1 MIMKRLLFI
10 TLLLLGSELVT
21 PQTQL
26 TLEDCY
32 EKARINYP
40 LIKQK
45 DYIAK
50 TKNYS
55 VSNIWNG
62 YFPQITLLAQAT
74 YQSDVTEVPMPL
86 PGIVIQRLS
95 KDQYKVAID
104 VTQTIYDGGI
114 MGSQAGIQESVNE
127 IDDQKI
133 EIELLK
139 IKERVNQI
147 YLGILLIEAQ
157 LIQIEFVKDDLNAS
171 ISKLDAAHA
180 NGTATKSD
188 VDVLRAELLKTEQR
202 KIELNSSRI
211 SYINML
217 GLLINESL
225 NESTIFSTPSQINYL
240 SSEEIMRPELK
251 LYSAQKNLIENQD
264 GITVS
269 KIVPKA
275 NLFFQGGY
283 GKPGLNMFINDFDWY
298 YITGIRFSW
307 SLSNLYSYGNENEI
321 NQLNLQSIDAQ
332 TETFLLNTKITTNQQ
347 LQEIDKLN
355 KLIEADKSIIDLRIS
370 VKESAKAKLENG
382 VITSNDYVRDLN
394 AEDNAKQNLEI
405 HKIQLLLAQYNYKI
419 TTGN

>member
-1 MIMKRLLFI
+1 MKRLLFI
-10 TLLLLGSELVT
+10 TLMLLSPEFIA

-26 TLEDCY
+26 TLEECY
-32 EKARINYP
+32 EKARTNYP

-50 TKNYS
+50 TKDYG

-62 YFPQITLLAQAT
+62 YFPQITLLAQAS

-95 KDQYKVAID
+95 KDQYKVAVD

-114 MGSQAGIQESVNE
+114 MSSQSGIQESVNE

-157 LIQIEFVKDDLNAS
+157 LNQIELVINDLNAS
-171 ISKLDAAHA
+171 ISKLDAAYA

-202 KIELNSSRI
+202 QIELNSSRLA
-211 SYINML
+211 YINML

-225 NESTIFSTPSQINYL
+225 NESTIFSTPSPINYL
-240 SSEEIMRPELK
+240 SVEEIIRPELK

-264 GITVS
+264 GIIVS

-283 GKPGLNMFINDFDWY
+283 GKPALNMFVNDFDWY

-307 SLSNLYSYGNENEI
+307 SLSNLYSYGNESEI
-321 NQLNLQSIDAQ
+321 NQLNIQSIDAQ

-347 LQEIDKLN
+347 LQEIDKLK
-355 KLIEADKSIIDLRIS
+355 KLIEVDKSIIDLRTS

-382 VITSNDYVRDLN
+382 VITSSDYVRDLN
-394 AEDNAKQNLEI
+394 AEDTAKQNLEI

>member
-1 MIMKRLLFI
+1 MKRLLFI
-10 TLLLLGSELVT
+10 TLLLISQDFII

-26 TLEDCY
+26 TLEECY
-32 EKARINYP
+32 EKARMNYP

-45 DYIAK
+45 DYIEK
-50 TKNYS
+50 TKDYS
-55 VSNIWNG
+55 VSNIWNR
-62 YFPQITLLAQAT
+62 YFPQITLLAQAS

-95 KDQYKVAID
+95 KDQYKVAVD

-114 MGSQAGIQESVNE
+114 MSSQAGIQESVNE

-157 LIQIEFVKDDLNAS
+157 LNQIDLVINDLNAS

-188 VDVLRAELLKTEQR
+188 VDVLKAELLKTEQR

-225 NESTIFSTPSQINYL
+225 NESTIFSTPPPINFL
-240 SSEEIMRPELK
+240 AEEITRPELK
-251 LYSAQKNLIENQD
+251 MYSAQKNLIENQD

-269 KIVPKA
+269 KIIPKA

-307 SLSNLYSYGNENEI
+307 SLSNLYSYGNESEI

-347 LQEIDKLN
+347 LQEIDKLK
-355 KLIEADKSIIDLRIS
+355 KLIEVDKSIIDLRTS
-370 VKESAKAKLENG
+370 VKETAKAKLEYG
-382 VITSNDYVRDLN
+382 VITSNDYIRDLN
-394 AEDNAKQNLEI
+394 AEDTAKQNLEI

>member
-1 MIMKRLLFI
+1 MKRLLII
-10 TLLLLGSELVT
+10 TLLLIIQVIIN

-45 DYIAK
+45 DYIEK
-50 TKNYS
+50 TKDYS
-55 VSNIWNG
+55 VSNVWNG
-62 YFPQITLLAQAT
+62 YFPQITILGQAT
-74 YQSDVTEVPMPL
+74 YQSDVTEVPGIL
-86 PGIVIQRLS
+86 PGIIIQRLS
-95 KDQYKVAID
+95 KDQYKVVAD

-114 MGSQAGIQESVNE
+114 MSSQAGIQESVSE
-127 IDDQKI
+127 IDNQKI
-133 EIELLK
+133 EIELLNLK
-139 IKERVNQI
+139 QRVNQI
-147 YLGILLIEAQ
+147 YLGVLLIDAQ
-157 LIQIEFVKDDLNAS
+157 INQIELVKNDLNES
-171 ISKLDAAHA
+171 ISKLDAAYL

-188 VDVLRAELLKTEQR
+188 VDVLKAESLNAEQR

-217 GLLINESL
+217 GLLINENL
-225 NESTIFSTPSQINYL
+225 NESTTLSTPSQINFL
-240 SSEEIMRPELK
+240 SADEIIRPELR

-264 GITVS
+264 GLTDS
-269 KIVPKA
+269 KIIPKA

-283 GKPGLNMFINDFDWY
+283 GRPGLNLFVNDFAWY

-307 SLSNLYSYGNENEI
+307 SLSNLYNYGNESEI

-355 KLIEADKSIIDLRIS
+355 KMIEVDKSIIELRTS
-370 VKESAKAKLENG
+370 VKIAAQSKLENG
-382 VITSNDYVRDLN
+382 VITSNDYIRELN
-394 AEDNAKQNLEI
+394 AEDTAKQNLEI

>member
-1 MIMKRLLFI
+1 MIMKKFLFI
-10 TLLLLGSELVT
+10 SLLLIGQEFIFS
-21 PQTQL
+21 QTQL

-45 DYIAK
+45 DYINR
-50 TKNYS
+50 TKDYS

-62 YFPQITLLAQAT
+62 YFPQITLLAQAS

-95 KDQYKVAID
+95 KDQYKVAVD

-114 MGSQAGIQESVNE
+114 MSSQSGIQESVNE

-157 LIQIEFVKDDLNAS
+157 LNQIELVKNDLNAS
-171 ISKLDAAHA
+171 ISKIEAAYA
-180 NGTATKSD
+180 NGTATKPD
-188 VDVLRAELLKTEQR
+188 VEVLKAELLKSEQR
-202 KIELNSSRI
+202 QIELSSSRI

-217 GLLINESL
+217 GLLINENL
-225 NESTIFSTPSQINYL
+225 DESTALQTPSPLNYL
-240 SSEEIMRPELK
+240 SAEEISRPELR
-251 LYSAQKNLIENQD
+251 LYSAQKNLIENQS
-264 GITVS
+264 GITSS
-269 KIVPKA
+269 KIIPKA

-283 GKPGLNMFINDFDWY
+283 SKPGLNMFKNDFAWY

-307 SLSNLYSYGNENEI
+307 SLSNLYSYGNESEI
-321 NQLNLQSIDAQ
+321 NELSKLNIDAQ
-332 TETFLLNTKITTNQQ
+332 TETFLLNTKLTTNQQ
-347 LQEIDKLN
+347 LQEIDKLK
-355 KLIEADKSIIDLRIS
+355 KLIEVDKGIIELRNS
-370 VKESAKAKLENG
+370 VKEAAKAKLENG
-382 VITSNDYVRDLN
+382 VITSSDYIRDLN
-394 AEDNAKQNLEI
+394 AEDTAKQNLEI
-405 HKIQLLLAQYNYKI
+405 HKIQLLLAQYDYKI

>member
-1 MIMKRLLFI
+1 MKRLLFI
-10 TLLLLGSELVT
+10 TLLLLGSEFIT

-50 TKNYS
+50 TKDYS
-55 VSNIWNG
+55 VSNVWNG
-62 YFPQITLLAQAT
+62 YFPQITLLGQAT

-86 PGIVIQRLS
+86 PGVVIERLT
-95 KDQYKVAID
+95 KDQYKVAVD

-114 MGSQAGIQESVNE
+114 MSSQAGIQESVNE

-133 EIELLK
+133 EIELIK

-147 YLGILLIEAQ
+147 YLGVLLIDAQ
-157 LIQIEFVKDDLNAS
+157 LNQIDLVIEDLNAS
-171 ISKLDAAHA
+171 ISKLDAAYA

-202 KIELNSSRI
+202 KIELTSSKI
-211 SYINML
+211 SYLNML
-217 GLLINESL
+217 GLLINENL
-225 NESTIFSTPSQINYL
+225 EELTVLQTPSQINFL
-240 SSEEIMRPELK
+240 SAEEISRPELR
-251 LYSAQKNLIENQD
+251 LYSAQKNLIENQS
-264 GITVS
+264 GLTSS
-269 KIVPKA
+269 KIIPKA

-283 GKPGLNMFINDFDWY
+283 SKPGLNMFKNDFAWY

-307 SLSNLYSYGNENEI
+307 SLSNLYSYGNESEI
-321 NQLNLQSIDAQ
+321 NELSKLNIDAQ

-347 LQEIDKLN
+347 LQEIDKLK
-355 KLIEADKSIIDLRIS
+355 KLIDVDKSIIDLRTS

-382 VITSNDYVRDLN
+382 VITSSDYIRDLN
-394 AEDNAKQNLEI
+394 AEDTARQNLEI

-419 TTGN
+419 TTGY

>member
-1 MIMKRLLFI
+1 MKRLLFI
-10 TLLLLGSELVT
+10 TLILLSSEFIT
-21 PQTQL
+21 PQAQL

-32 EKARINYP
+32 EKARTNYP

-45 DYIAK
+45 DYIEK
-50 TKNYS
+50 TKDYS
-55 VSNIWNG
+55 VSNVWNG
-62 YFPQITLLAQAT
+62 YFPQITFNGQAT
-74 YQSDVTEVPMPL
+74 YQSDVTQVPAPL

-95 KDQYKVAID
+95 LDQYKFVAD

-114 MGSQAGIQESVNE
+114 MSSQAGIQESVSE
-127 IDDQKI
+127 IDNQKI

-139 IKERVNQI
+139 LKERVNQI
-147 YLGILLIEAQ
+147 YLGVLLIDAQ
-157 LIQIEFVKDDLNAS
+157 LTQLDLVKDDLNAS
-171 ISKLDAAHA
+171 ISKLDAAYL

-188 VDVLRAELLKTEQR
+188 VDVLRAEFLKTELR
-202 KIELNSSRI
+202 KIELSSSRI

-217 GLLINESL
+217 ALLINENL
-225 NESTIFSTPSQINYL
+225 NESTTLLTPSQINFL
-240 SSEEIMRPELK
+240 PTVEIIRPELK
-251 LYSAQKNLIENQD
+251 LYLAQKYLVENQN
-264 GITVS
+264 GLTVS
-269 KIVPKA
+269 KIIPKA

-307 SLSNLYSYGNENEI
+307 SLSNLYSYGNESEI

-355 KLIEADKSIIDLRIS
+355 KMIEVDKSIIELRTS
-370 VKESAKAKLENG
+370 VKIAAKSKLENG
-382 VITSNDYVRDLN
+382 VITSNDYIRELN
-394 AEDNAKQNLEI
+394 GEDTAKQNLEI
-405 HKIQLLLAQYNYKI
+405 HKIQLLLAQYNYRI

>member
-1 MIMKRLLFI
+1 MKRLLFI
-10 TLLLLGSELVT
+10 TLLLLGSEFVT

-26 TLEDCY
+26 TLDDCY

-50 TKNYS
+50 TKDYS
-55 VSNIWNG
+55 VSNVWNG
-62 YFPQITLLAQAT
+62 YFPQITLLGQAT

-86 PGIVIQRLS
+86 PGVVIERLT
-95 KDQYKVAID
+95 KDQYKVAVD

-114 MGSQAGIQESVNE
+114 MSSQAGIQGSINE

-133 EIELLK
+133 EIELIK

-147 YLGILLIEAQ
+147 YLGILLIESQ
-157 LIQIEFVKDDLNAS
+157 SNQVDLVIEDLSAS
-171 ISKLDAAHA
+171 IVKLEAAYA

-188 VDVLRAELLKTEQR
+188 VNVLRAELLKTEQR
-202 KIELNSSRI
+202 KIELTSSRL
-211 SYINML
+211 SYLNML
-217 GLLINESL
+217 GLLINENL
-225 NESTIFSTPSQINYL
+225 DESTALQTPSQINFL
-240 SSEEIMRPELK
+240 SAEEISRPELR
-251 LYSAQKNLIENQD
+251 LYSAQKNLIENQS
-264 GITVS
+264 GLTSS
-269 KIVPKA
+269 KIIPKA

-283 GKPGLNMFINDFDWY
+283 SKPGLNMFKNDFAWY

-307 SLSNLYSYGNENEI
+307 SLSNLYSYGNESEI
-321 NQLNLQSIDAQ
+321 NELSKLNIDSQ

-347 LQEIDKLN
+347 LQEIDKLK
-355 KLIEADKSIIDLRIS
+355 KLIEVDKSIIDLRTS
-370 VKESAKAKLENG
+370 VKESSKAKLDNG
-382 VITSNDYVRDLN
+382 VITSSDYIRDLN
-394 AEDNAKQNLEI
+394 AEDTARQNLEI

>member
-1 MIMKRLLFI
+1 MIMKKLLFI
-10 TLLLLGSELVT
+10 SLLLIGAEFIY

-50 TKNYS
+50 TKDYS

-62 YFPQITLLAQAT
+62 YFPQITLLAQAS

-86 PGIVIQRLS
+86 PGVVIERLS
-95 KDQYKVAID
+95 KDQYKVAVD

-114 MGSQAGIQESVNE
+114 MSSQAGIQESVNE

-139 IKERVNQI
+139 VKERVNQI

-157 LIQIEFVKDDLNAS
+157 LNQVDLVIEDLNAS
-171 ISKLDAAHA
+171 ISKLEAAYA

-202 KIELNSSRI
+202 KIELVSSRI

-225 NESTIFSTPSQINYL
+225 TESTIFSTPSPINYL
-240 SSEEIMRPELK
+240 SAEEIIRPELQ
-251 LYSAQKNLIENQD
+251 LYSAQKNLIENQN
-264 GITVS
+264 GITAS
-269 KIVPKA
+269 KIIPKA

-283 GKPGLNMFINDFDWY
+283 GKPALNMFVNDFDWY

-307 SLSNLYSYGNENEI
+307 SLSNLYSYGNESEI
-321 NQLNLQSIDAQ
+321 NELSKLNIDAQ

-347 LQEIDKLN
+347 LQEIDKLK
-355 KLIEADKSIIDLRIS
+355 KLIVVDKSIIDLRTT

-382 VITSNDYVRDLN
+382 VITSSDYIRDLN
-394 AEDNAKQNLEI
+394 AEDTAKQNLEI
-405 HKIQLLLAQYNYKI
+405 HKIQMLLAQYNYKI

>member
-1 MIMKRLLFI
+1 MKRLLFI
-10 TLLLLGSELVT
+10 TLLLLGSEFIA
-21 PQTQL
+21 PQTQH
-26 TLEDCY
+26 TLEECY

-50 TKNYS
+50 TKDYS

-62 YFPQITLLAQAT
+62 YFPQITLLAQAS

-95 KDQYKVAID
+95 KDQYKVAVD

-114 MGSQAGIQESVNE
+114 MSSQSGIQESLNE

-157 LIQIEFVKDDLNAS
+157 LNQIEFVINDLNAS
-171 ISKLDAAHA
+171 ISKLDAAYA

-202 KIELNSSRI
+202 QIELNSSRL

-225 NESTIFSTPSQINYL
+225 NESTIFSTPSPINYL
-240 SSEEIMRPELK
+240 SAEEIIRPELK

-283 GKPGLNMFINDFDWY
+283 GKPALNMFVNDFDWY

-307 SLSNLYSYGNENEI
+307 SLSNLYSYGNESEI
-321 NQLNLQSIDAQ
+321 NELSKLNIDAQ

-347 LQEIDKLN
+347 LQEIDKLK
-355 KLIEADKSIIDLRIS
+355 KLIEVDKNIINLRTS

-382 VITSNDYVRDLN
+382 VITSSDYIRDLN
-394 AEDNAKQNLEI
+394 AEDTAKQNLEI
-405 HKIQLLLAQYNYKI
+405 HKIQLLLAQYNYKL

>member
-1 MIMKRLLFI
+1 MKKIILISILLIAPEFI
-10 TLLLLGSELVT
+10 S

-26 TLEDCY
+26 TLENCY

-50 TKNYS
+50 TKDYS
-55 VSNIWNG
+55 VSNVWKG
-62 YFPQITLLAQAT
+62 YFPQITLIGQAT

-86 PGIVIQRLS
+86 PGVVIERLT
-95 KDQYKVAID
+95 KDQYKAAID

-114 MGSQAGIQESVNE
+114 MSSQVGIQESIND

-133 EIELLK
+133 EIELVK

-157 LIQIEFVKDDLNAS
+157 LNQVDLIIEDLNAG
-171 ISKLDAAHA
+171 ILKLEAAYA
-180 NGTATKSD
+180 NGTATKPD
-188 VDVLRAELLKTEQR
+188 VEVLKAELLKTEQR
-202 KIELNSSRI
+202 KIEFSSSRK
-211 SYINML
+211 SYLNML
-217 GLLINESL
+217 SLLINENL
-225 NESTIFSTPSQINYL
+225 DESTSLLSPSQINFL
-240 SSEEIMRPELK
+240 SADEINRPELK
-251 LYSAQKNLIENQD
+251 LFSAQKNLIENQS
-264 GITVS
+264 GLTSS
-269 KIVPKA
+269 KIIPKA

-283 GKPGLNMFINDFDWY
+283 SKPGLNMFKNDFAWY
-298 YITGIRFSW
+298 YITGIRFTW
-307 SLSNLYSYGNENEI
+307 SLSNLYSYGNDSEI
-321 NQLNLQSIDAQ
+321 NELSKLNIDAQ

-347 LQEIDKLN
+347 LQEIDKLK
-355 KLIEADKSIIDLRIS
+355 KLIEVDKGIIDLRTS

-382 VITSNDYVRDLN
+382 VITSSDYIRELN
-394 AEDNAKQNLEI
+394 AEDTAKQNLEI

>member
-1 MIMKRLLFI
+1 MKKFLFI
-10 TLLLLGSELVT
+10 SLLLIGQEFIFS
-21 PQTQL
+21 QTQL

-45 DYIAK
+45 DYINR
-50 TKNYS
+50 TKDYS

-62 YFPQITLLAQAT
+62 YFPQITLLAQAS

-95 KDQYKVAID
+95 KDQYKVAVD

-114 MGSQAGIQESVNE
+114 MSSQSGIQESVNE

-157 LIQIEFVKDDLNAS
+157 LNQIELVKNDLNAS
-171 ISKLDAAHA
+171 ISKIEAAYA
-180 NGTATKSD
+180 NGTATKPD
-188 VDVLRAELLKTEQR
+188 VEVLKAELLKSEQR
-202 KIELNSSRI
+202 QIELSSSRI

-217 GLLINESL
+217 GLLINENL
-225 NESTIFSTPSQINYL
+225 DESTALQTPSPLNYL
-240 SSEEIMRPELK
+240 SAEEISRPELR
-251 LYSAQKNLIENQD
+251 LYSAQKNLIENQS
-264 GITVS
+264 GITSS
-269 KIVPKA
+269 KIIPKA

-283 GKPGLNMFINDFDWY
+283 SKPGLNMFKNDFAWY

-307 SLSNLYSYGNENEI
+307 SLSNLYSYGNESEI
-321 NQLNLQSIDAQ
+321 NELSKLNIDAQ
-332 TETFLLNTKITTNQQ
+332 TETFLLNTKLTTNQQ
-347 LQEIDKLN
+347 LQEIDKLK
-355 KLIEADKSIIDLRIS
+355 KLIEVDKGIIELRNS
-370 VKESAKAKLENG
+370 VKEAAKAKLENG
-382 VITSNDYVRDLN
+382 VITSSDYIRDLN
-394 AEDNAKQNLEI
+394 AEDTAKQNLEI

>member
-1 MIMKRLLFI
+1 MIMKKLLFI
-10 TLLLLGSELVT
+10 SLLLIGPEFIS

-26 TLEDCY
+26 ALEDCY
-32 EKARINYP
+32 DKARINYP

-45 DYIAK
+45 DYINR
-50 TKNYS
+50 TKEYS
-55 VSNIWNG
+55 VSNVWNG
-62 YFPQITLLAQAT
+62 YFPQITLLGQAT

-86 PGIVIQRLS
+86 PGIVIESLT
-95 KDQYKVAID
+95 KDQYKVAVD

-114 MGSQAGIQESVNE
+114 MSSQAGIQESINE

-139 IKERVNQI
+139 VKERVNQI
-147 YLGILLIEAQ
+147 YLGILLIDAQ
-157 LIQIEFVKDDLNAS
+157 LNQVDLVIEDLSVS
-171 ISKLDAAHA
+171 IAKLEAAYA
-180 NGTATKSD
+180 NGTATRSD
-188 VDVLRAELLKTEQR
+188 VNVLSAELLKSEQR
-202 KIELNSSRI
+202 QIELKSSRL

-225 NESTIFSTPSQINYL
+225 DESTILSTPSPINYL
-240 SSEEIMRPELK
+240 SAEEIIRPELK

-269 KIVPKA
+269 KIIPKA

-283 GKPGLNMFINDFDWY
+283 GKPALNMFVNDFDWY

-307 SLSNLYSYGNENEI
+307 SLSNLYSYGNESEI
-321 NQLNLQSIDAQ
+321 NELSKLNIDAQ

-347 LQEIDKLN
+347 LQEIDKLK
-355 KLIEADKSIIDLRIS
+355 KLIAVDKSIIDLRTS
-370 VKESAKAKLENG
+370 VKEAAKAKLENG
-382 VITSNDYVRDLN
+382 VITSSDYIRDLN
-394 AEDNAKQNLEI
+394 AEDTAKQNLEI

>member
-1 MIMKRLLFI
+1 MIMKRLIFI
-10 TLLLLGSELVT
+10 TLLLLGSEFIT

-50 TKNYS
+50 TKDYS
-55 VSNIWNG
+55 VSNVWNG
-62 YFPQITLLAQAT
+62 YFPQITLLGQAT

-86 PGIVIQRLS
+86 PGVVIERLT
-95 KDQYKVAID
+95 KDQYKVAVD

-114 MGSQAGIQESVNE
+114 MSSQADIQESINE

-133 EIELLK
+133 EIELIK
-139 IKERVNQI
+139 VKERVNQI
-147 YLGILLIEAQ
+147 YLGILLIDAQ
-157 LIQIEFVKDDLNAS
+157 LNQVDLVIEDLNAS
-171 ISKLDAAHA
+171 ISKLDAAYA
-180 NGTATKSD
+180 NGTATRSD
-188 VDVLRAELLKTEQR
+188 VNVLRAEFLKTEQR
-202 KIELNSSRI
+202 KIELTSSRI
-211 SYINML
+211 SYLNML
-217 GLLINESL
+217 GLLINENL
-225 NESTIFSTPSQINYL
+225 DESTSLLTPSQINFL
-240 SSEEIMRPELK
+240 SAEEISRPELR

-283 GKPGLNMFINDFDWY
+283 GKPALNMFVNDFDWY

-307 SLSNLYSYGNENEI
+307 SLSNLYSYGNESEI
-321 NQLNLQSIDAQ
+321 NELSKLNIDAQ

-347 LQEIDKLN
+347 LQEVDKLK
-355 KLIEADKSIIDLRIS
+355 KLIEVDKSIIDLRTS
-370 VKESAKAKLENG
+370 VKEAAKAKLENG
-382 VITSNDYVRDLN
+382 VITSSDYIRDLN
-394 AEDNAKQNLEI
+394 AEDTAKQNLEI

>member
-1 MIMKRLLFI
+1 MKRLLFI
-10 TLLLLGSELVT
+10 TLLLINQDFII

-45 DYIAK
+45 DYIEK
-50 TKNYS
+50 TKDYS

-86 PGIVIQRLS
+86 PGVVIERLS
-95 KDQYKVAID
+95 KDQYKVAVD
-104 VTQTIYDGGI
+104 VTQTIYDGGVI
-114 MGSQAGIQESVNE
+114 SSQAGLQESISE

-157 LIQIEFVKDDLNAS
+157 LNQIDLVINDLNAS
-171 ISKLDAAHA
+171 ISKLDAAYA

-225 NESTIFSTPSQINYL
+225 NESTIFSTPSQINFL
-240 SSEEIMRPELK
+240 AEEITRPELK

-269 KIVPKA
+269 KIIPKA

-283 GKPGLNMFINDFDWY
+283 GKPGLNMFVNDFDWY

-307 SLSNLYSYGNENEI
+307 SLSNLYSYGNESEI

-332 TETFLLNTKITTNQQ
+332 TETFLLNTMITTNQQ
-347 LQEIDKLN
+347 LQEIDKLK
-355 KLIEADKSIIDLRIS
+355 KLIEVDKSIIDLRTS

-382 VITSNDYVRDLN
+382 VITSSDYVRDLN

-405 HKIQLLLAQYNYKI
+405 HKVQLLLAQYNYKI

>member
-1 MIMKRLLFI
+1 MKRLLFI
-10 TLLLLGSELVT
+10 TLLLISQDLII

-26 TLEDCY
+26 TLEECY
-32 EKARINYP
+32 EKARMNYP

-45 DYIAK
+45 EYIAK
-50 TKNYS
+50 TKEYS

-62 YFPQITLLAQAT
+62 YFPQITLLAQAS

-86 PGIVIQRLS
+86 PGVVIQRLS
-95 KDQYKVAID
+95 KDQYKVALD

-157 LIQIEFVKDDLNAS
+157 LNQIDLLINDLNAN
-171 ISKLDAAHA
+171 ISKLDAAYA

-225 NESTIFSTPSQINYL
+225 NESTIFSTPPQIEYL
-240 SSEEIMRPELK
+240 SAEEIIRPELK

-269 KIVPKA
+269 KIIPKA

-307 SLSNLYSYGNENEI
+307 SLSNLYSYGNESEI
-321 NQLNLQSIDAQ
+321 NQLNLQSIDSQ

-347 LQEIDKLN
+347 LQEIDKLQ
-355 KLIEADKSIIDLRIS
+355 KLIEADKSIIDLRMS
-370 VKESAKAKLENG
+370 VKEAAKAKLENG
-382 VITSNDYVRDLN
+382 VITSSDYVLDLN
-394 AEDNAKQNLEI
+394 AEDTAKQNLEI

>member
-1 MIMKRLLFI
+1 MKRLLFI
-10 TLLLLGSELVT
+10 TLLIISQDFII

-45 DYIAK
+45 DYIEK
-50 TKNYS
+50 TKDYS

-86 PGIVIQRLS
+86 PGVVIERLT
-95 KDQYKVAID
+95 KDQYKVAVD
-104 VTQTIYDGGI
+104 VTQTIYDGGVI
-114 MGSQAGIQESVNE
+114 SSQAGLQESISD

-157 LIQIEFVKDDLNAS
+157 LNQIDLVINDLNAS
-171 ISKLDAAHA
+171 ISKLDAAYA

-202 KIELNSSRI
+202 KIELNSSRL

-225 NESTIFSTPSQINYL
+225 NESTIFSTPSQINFL
-240 SSEEIMRPELK
+240 AEEITRPELK

-269 KIVPKA
+269 KIIPKA

-283 GKPGLNMFINDFDWY
+283 GKPGLNMFVNDFDWY

-307 SLSNLYSYGNENEI
+307 SLSNLYSYGNESEI

-347 LQEIDKLN
+347 LQEIDKLK
-355 KLIEADKSIIDLRIS
+355 KLIEVDKSIIDLRTS

-382 VITSNDYVRDLN
+382 VITSSDYVRDLN

-405 HKIQLLLAQYNYKI
+405 HKVQLLLAQYNYKI
-419 TTGN
+419 TMGN